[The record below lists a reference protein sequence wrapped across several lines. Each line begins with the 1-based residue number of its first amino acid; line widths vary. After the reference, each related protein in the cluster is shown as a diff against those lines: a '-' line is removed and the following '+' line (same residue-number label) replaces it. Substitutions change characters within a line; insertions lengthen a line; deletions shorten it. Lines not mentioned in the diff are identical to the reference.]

1 MKSNALFFIEPHK
14 VDIQTLDLETLQDGE
29 LLIRSRISAISTG
42 TELLLYRGQTPRDMV
57 TDSLIPSLSG
67 ELKYPLQYGYSNV
80 GQVEDIGDGV
90 ADGWLGRRVFT
101 FHPHQS
107 LHKSHVDHVIA
118 IPESL
123 TDEEATFLPNME
135 TAVNLLHDGNPL
147 LGEQVGIFGQ
157 GIVGLLTT
165 ALLARIPLARLITLD
180 QFELR
185 RSASLDLGADAS
197 FDPGES
203 NISATLGQNF
213 GAPENDGSADLF
225 YELSGN
231 PKALD
236 QAISASGFHTR
247 IVIGS
252 WYGVKETTLDLGRSF
267 HRNRIRI
274 ISSQVSTIRPE
285 LSGRWKKARRLKFA
299 MQMIETIRPTKLITH
314 RFPLEKAAEAYE
326 LLDKQAAK
334 TIQVLL
340 SYDG

>member
-14 VDIQTLDLETLQDGE
+14 VVIQTLDLETLQDGE
-29 LLIRSRISAISTG
+29 LLIRTRISAISTG

-80 GQVEDIGDGV
+80 GQVEDIGNGV
-90 ADGWLGRRVFT
+90 KDDWLGRRVFT

-107 LHKSHVDHVIA
+107 LYKSHVDHVIA

-135 TAVNLLHDGNPL
+135 TAVNLVHDGNPF

-185 RSASLDLGADAS
+185 RNASLDLGADAS

-203 NISATLGQNF
+203 NISATLSQNF

-267 HRNRIRI
+267 HRNRIRL

-285 LSGRWKKARRLKFA
+285 LSGRWKKARRLNFA

-314 RFPLEKAAEAYE
+314 RFPLEEAAEAYE

>member
-1 MKSNALFFIEPHK
+1 MKASALFFVEPYK
-14 VDIQTLDLETLQDGE
+14 VEIRTLDVEALGDGE
-29 LLIRSRISAISTG
+29 VLIRSRLSAISSG

-57 TDSLIPSLSG
+57 VDSVIPSLPG
-67 ELKYPLQYGYSNV
+67 ELNYPHQYGYSTV
-80 GQVEDIGDGV
+80 GQVEDIGNGV
-90 ADGWLGRRVFT
+90 DEDWLGRRVFS

-107 LHKSHVDHVIA
+107 LFKSHVDHVIA
-118 IPESL
+118 VPDGLS
-123 TDEEATFLPNME
+123 DEEATFLPNME

-147 LGEQVGIFGQ
+147 LGERIAIFGQ

-180 QFELR
+180 RFELR
-185 RSASLDLGADAS
+185 RSASRKFGAEYS
-197 FDPGES
+197 FDPEI
-203 NISATLGQNF
+203 NDLSATLSQNF
-213 GAPENDGSADLF
+213 GAPDNDGSADLI

-285 LSGRWKKARRLKFA
+285 LSGRWKKKRRLNFA
-299 MQMIETIRPTKLITH
+299 LQMIETIRPAELITH
-314 RFPLEKAAEAYE
+314 RFSLESAAQAFA

-340 SYDG
+340 RYES